1 VVIKLIS
8 IAVKEL
14 KIISRDPVGVAML
27 FVLPAVFI
35 LVLSVA
41 LQGAFSEVNVEEK
54 FRVLVVNHDPGDFG
68 PALMEAL
75 EKSGRFEVVTR
86 IDGRKLTDEM
96 AARQLEEGTYS
107 ITISIPKYAE
117 QAILLERDEKIQ
129 IGADPVLS
137 SAVVYAV
144 KSSVENFVSM
154 VMVETLLTKQR
165 ITEKK
170 YAQFLADA
178 RSREKKIMG
187 QSQDKLEPPSFEA
200 HTQSTNYL
208 SERGLLVNQ
217 SYISMASEDIK
228 PNEVQQNVP
237 GWTVFG
243 LFWIA
248 QMLALSIVNER
259 QSGSY
264 KRILISPITLTQYI
278 VGKVAPFIIVN
289 IVQAV
294 FMFAIGAY
302 VLPLFGC
309 AELVITNVPA
319 LFLVTLAISV
329 VSISFGLFMGSMS
342 KSGTIVASVTAAV
355 LIIMCVIGGVMVPK
369 FVMPS
374 FMQKMSLFVP
384 QGWAV
389 DGYQDILVRG
399 YGVPDI
405 LPALGILML
414 FALGFFVIGMV
425 RLNRL
430 AKN

>member
-1 VVIKLIS
+1 
-8 IAVKEL
+8 
-14 KIISRDPVGVAML
+14 
-27 FVLPAVFI
+27 
-35 LVLSVA
+35 
-41 LQGAFSEVNVEEK
+41 
-54 FRVLVVNHDPGDFG
+54 
-68 PALMEAL
+68 
-75 EKSGRFEVVTR
+75 
-86 IDGRKLTDEM
+86 
-96 AARQLEEGTYS
+96 
-107 ITISIPKYAE
+107 
-117 QAILLERDEKIQ
+117 
-129 IGADPVLS
+129 
-137 SAVVYAV
+137 
-144 KSSVENFVSM
+144 
-154 VMVETLLTKQR
+154 
-165 ITEKK
+165 
-170 YAQFLADA
+170 
-178 RSREKKIMG
+178 
-187 QSQDKLEPPSFEA
+187 
-200 HTQSTNYL
+200 
-208 SERGLLVNQ
+208 
-217 SYISMASEDIK
+217 
-228 PNEVQQNVP
+228 
-237 GWTVFG
+237 
-243 LFWIA
+243 
-248 QMLALSIVNER
+248 MLALSIVNER

-278 VGKVAPFIIVN
+278 FGKVAPFIIVN